1 MSNNQNIGG
10 DSAENFDMNDNADG
24 GDTGPGFGDTLPSE
38 DGETNEGHG
47 TAPEIVLPQTAT
59 AEPVV
64 VNVLAQVL
72 NGQAVTVSAA
82 ELKDRAMKLGKKST
96 EWAYLHAP
104 DGYLRTH
111 PATFRVA
118 ILGNPVTED
127 GKRVFGVT
135 IALLRFN
142 DDGTFDEGKS
152 RAYEGAHLAVLTE
165 GENALGSGCSNTPS
179 GRALQCVPTKGANAT
194 ILIGADGSRTI
205 GYARDTKVFGP
216 YSLSMVIKADGNV
229 V

>member
-10 DSAENFDMNDNADG
+10 DSAENFDLTDDMGDD

-38 DGETNEGHG
+38 GGDTQGETL
-47 TAPEIVLPQTAT
+47 PEIVLPQTAT

-82 ELKDRAMKLGKKST
+82 DLKDRAMKLPKKST
-96 EWAYLHAP
+96 AWAYLHAP

-152 RAYEGAHLAVLTE
+152 RAYEGAHLAVLVD
-165 GENALGSGCSNTPS
+165 GANALGSGCSNTPS
-179 GRALQCVPTKGANAT
+179 GRALQCVPTKGTNAT

-216 YSLSMVIKADGNV
+216 YSLSLVIKADGNV